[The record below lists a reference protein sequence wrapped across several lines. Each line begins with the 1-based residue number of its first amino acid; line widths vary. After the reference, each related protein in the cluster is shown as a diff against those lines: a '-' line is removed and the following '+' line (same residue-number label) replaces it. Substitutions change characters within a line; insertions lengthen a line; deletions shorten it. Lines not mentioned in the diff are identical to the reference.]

1 LARWRTTPGTVMG
14 GLALFISLSGV
25 AYAATGGNFILGQ
38 SNNATTQT
46 KLTANV
52 AARTLQLE
60 NGSTGAGASALG
72 LTVASGK
79 APLTVNS
86 NTRVANLNAD
96 LLDGRSSTAFL
107 LKGVHV
113 SADASAAGGVVD
125 VTNTGSSNGVQ
136 GLTGSFAASGV
147 YGENTSGFGFGVA
160 GRAGDDGHAIYGDNT
175 GSGFAGY
182 FEDKVFL
189 GGNLVCSG
197 CVGASDISG
206 PVDDSLK
213 LGGIDPTGFIQGTGK
228 AAGQAAAITPG
239 VNLFLGPAMLGFLR
253 LSYQCP
259 NTLSNNGIFIIY
271 NDSGSV
277 ANVFVESG
285 AANPTYTQMAAGTQM
300 NLGASA
306 TGDSFHIQ
314 AQGALGIITIEA
326 ATVNRATDCHA
337 QAQALLTG

>member
-1 LARWRTTPGTVMG
+1 MTKRLARWRTTPGTVMG

-38 SNNATTQT
+38 SNNATKQT

-86 NTRVANLNAD
+86 NTRVVNLNAD

-107 LKGVHV
+107 LKGVHL

-125 VTNTGSSNGVQ
+125 VTNTGTSNGVQ
-136 GLTGSFAASGV
+136 GLTGSIAASGV

-197 CVGASDISG
+197 CVSANDIST
-206 PVDDSLK
+206 D
-213 LGGIDPTGFIQGTGK
+213 FIQGTGK

-239 VNLFLGPAMLGFLR
+239 VHLFLGPPMLGFLR

-259 NTLSNNGIFIIY
+259 NTLSNNGTFIIY

-306 TGDSFHIQ
+306 TGDSFHVQ

-337 QAQALLTG
+337 QAQAVLTG

>member
-1 LARWRTTPGTVMG
+1 MTKRLARWRTTPGTVMG

-38 SNNATTQT
+38 SNNATKQT

-86 NTRVANLNAD
+86 NTRVGNLNAD
-96 LLDGRSSTAFL
+96 LLDGRNSTAFL
-107 LKGVHV
+107 LRGVHV

-125 VTNTGSSNGVQ
+125 VTNTGTSNGVQ
-136 GLTGSFAASGV
+136 GLTGSIAASGV

-197 CVGASDISG
+197 CVSANDIST
-206 PVDDSLK
+206 D
-213 LGGIDPTGFIQGTGK
+213 FIQGTGK

-239 VNLFLGPAMLGFLR
+239 VNLFLGPPLLGFLR
-253 LSYQCP
+253 LSYNCP
-259 NTLSNNGIFIIY
+259 NTLSNNGTFIIY

-285 AANPTYTQMAAGTQM
+285 TGNPTYTQMAAGDHM

-337 QAQALLTG
+337 QAQAVLTG